1 MDEATAIKCFATG
14 GIFKIRRDSSCQME
28 NVIYVAFC
36 LNCQKQGV
44 GSTVS
49 WKSRLRNYKSHIK
62 NNLNSWKIVRHFI
75 EECKEKVTSFY

>member
-36 LNCQKQGV
+36 LNCQKQGD
-44 GSTVS
+44 
-49 WKSRLRNYKSHIK
+49 WRL
-62 NNLNSWKIVRHFI
+62 LD
-75 EECKEKVTSFY
+75 KVSFYTNKILISFDSCSFIVGVPTSWILFAYNYQPLE